1 MPVLSIQLHQFVLVH
16 TPRPRQSPTMN
27 FVPAKHFAT
36 LSVFIISFAC
46 SHCLAQTPSS
56 FGIETEKLLYHSA
69 MDSSTSLTD
78 WIMEG
83 PGQIEFADGWMKM
96 RSPNEKMHHVYWCP
110 ETFPT
115 DFVAQWDMQNQHL
128 EAGLCIVFFAATGL
142 NGEDPMDASLPKRD
156 GTFSQY
162 NNAALKNYHISYFA
176 NNPKLPARPVAR
188 LRKNPG
194 KNIVSEGP
202 PGIEAD
208 SDQVHRIT
216 LVKDSARIRLFVDD
230 RPIIDWTDEN
240 EVNGGP
246 LGTGKIG
253 LRHMDWPNL
262 R

>member
-1 MPVLSIQLHQFVLVH
+1 
-16 TPRPRQSPTMN
+16 MN

-142 NGEDPMDASLPKRD
+142 NGEDAMDASLPERD

-194 KNIVSEGP
+194 KNIVNEGP
-202 PGIEAD
+202 PGIEAN

-230 RPIIDWTDEN
+230 RLIIDWVDEG

-253 LRHMDWPNL
+253 LRQMQWTHFRYRNFNVWSLD
-262 R
+262 